1 MNLTKNGGDLRYSG
15 WLSDDF
21 STGGTRRVTLIAN
34 HDRIVYD
41 KLNISVI

>member
-21 STGGTRRVTLIAN
+21 SIGGTRRVTLIAN